1 MSTGK
6 SEKQIQTEIF
16 REVGSNPDVRLF
28 RNNVALAWTGNVQRL
43 QDGSVLIKNPRPL
56 HAGLTRGSGDLI
68 GWRRR
73 IITQDDIG
81 ASVAQFLSLEI
92 KNRRGRASKEQKN
105 WAEVVRQFGGLAGIV
120 RSVDEAMAEI
130 NQGLF

>member
-16 REVGSNPDVRLF
+16 KTVGSLPDVRLF
-28 RNNVALAWTGNVQRL
+28 RQNVGVAWAGEATRL

-73 IITQDDIG
+73 IITAEDIG
-81 ASVAQFLSLEI
+81 APVAQFLSLEI